1 MGRSEPRRLHPA
13 SLLFRLW
20 THVRALLIPG
30 LFVWFATRDA
40 DWQVW
45 LMLLFV
51 PSVIVEVIRYI
62 SLRYRFGE
70 GELIV
75 TEGILGR
82 RERHI
87 PFGRIQNIDL
97 VQGIAHRVLGVAEIR
112 IQTATSGEP
121 EADLKVLSLDAVEEI
136 RRRVFAGRNSRARQ
150 GEGEGEPAAA
160 GADDSTAGRTLL
172 ALGTGDL
179 LRLSLVSNQGLAI
192 VAVAIGAAW
201 ELNLLDRIDLPD
213 VTSLIREQ
221 APPWQIGLAVLGLAI
236 GVGVVLFVLSVI
248 WTFVRL
254 YGFRLTRVED
264 EFRIEC
270 GLTTRR
276 TGTIPRRR
284 VQLVS
289 IVESP
294 QHRLFK
300 GVSIRVET
308 AGGGERD
315 TSLSRSLFAPLVPR
329 ERVDELL
336 REIDPDLSLSA
347 IEWQPLSPRA
357 TRRAAAIGL
366 ASGLVVGTGV
376 AVIAHFLLGNWAILV
391 GACIAGLLWVYEVAY
406 IRRAAYAVT
415 SDRIAYRSG
424 VLWRHLS
431 VVRLEKA
438 QAASLTE
445 SPFDRRWQM
454 ASVRVDTAGA
464 GPAGHHI
471 AIPYLDRATARD
483 LLDRVTRRAAR
494 TALQW

>member
-1 MGRSEPRRLHPA
+1 MGPSEPRRLHPA

-20 THVRALLIPG
+20 AHVRALLIPG
-30 LFVWFATRDA
+30 LMVWFATRDA

-51 PSVIVEVIRYI
+51 PSVTVEVIRYI

-70 GELIV
+70 GELVV

-82 RERHI
+82 RERHV

-97 VQGIAHRVLGVAEIR
+97 VQGIAHRLLGVAEIR

-136 RRRVFAGRNSRARQ
+136 RRRVFADRRPPA
-150 GEGEGEPAAA
+150 GEGEVEPASPAA
-160 GADDSTAGRTLL
+160 EDSREERTLL

-201 ELNLLDRIDLPD
+201 ELNLFDQIDLPD
-213 VTSLIREQ
+213 VTSLVREQ
-221 APPWQIGLAVLGLAI
+221 APTWQIGLAVLGLGL
-236 GVGVVLFVLSVI
+236 GVAVVLFVLSVI

-254 YGFRLTRVED
+254 YGFRLMRKED

-276 TGTIPRRR
+276 TATIPRRR

-300 GVSIRVET
+300 GVTIRVET
-308 AGGGERD
+308 AGGGEGD
-315 TSLSRSLFAPLVPR
+315 KSLSRSLFAPLVRR

-336 REIDPDLSLSA
+336 GEIDPGLSVGE

-357 TRRAAAIGL
+357 IRRAAIIGL

-376 AVIAHFLLGNWAILV
+376 GVISHFLLGIWAIPV
-391 GACIAGLLWVYEVAY
+391 GACIAALVWIYEVAF
-406 IRRAAYAVT
+406 IRGAAYAVT
-415 SDRIAYRSG
+415 FDRIAYRSG
-424 VLWRHLS
+424 VLWRRVS

-438 QAASLTE
+438 QAASLAE
-445 SPFDRRWQM
+445 SPFDRRWRM

-464 GPAGHHI
+464 GAAGHHI
-471 AIPYLDRATARD
+471 AIPYLDRAAARD
-483 LLDRVTRRAAR
+483 VLDRVTRRVAR